1 MKSKRPLA
9 ITAVCILLVVAT
21 LGFFV
26 QDLPRI
32 HFVQRWVPPYLVLS
46 ALLTLGCAAGM
57 WMMRKWSVYLYAFLV
72 AQAAILGY
80 ALFGFFSLFGLSVR
94 VLLVGVSFYYI
105 CGRSYRQ
112 AELGASPNGGP
123 ATQCG
128 DSGVPGGPPS
138 VS

>member
-9 ITAVCILLVVAT
+9 ITVVCILIIVAT
-21 LGFFV
+21 LGFV
-26 QDLPRI
+26 VHDLPRI
-32 HFVQRWVPPYLVLS
+32 HFVQRWVTPYLVLS

-72 AQAAILGY
+72 AQADILGY

-94 VLLVGVSFYYI
+94 VVLVAVSFYYI

-112 AELGASPNGGP
+112 AELGTAPNGGP
-123 ATQCG
+123 A
-128 DSGVPGGPPS
+128 DSFGGSDGSGGPPS